1 MAQEENWF
9 KDISYLE
16 LCCPF
21 CSAEQNNLCNFGRRH
36 HEEHFCNFFLNVD
49 QWFKRCCLK
58 NFLSR
63 ALASLMY
70 SGLEQFMQF

>member
-1 MAQEENWF
+1 MAQEETWF

-21 CSAEQNNLCNFGRRH
+21 CSAKQNNLCNFGRGH
-36 HEEHFCNFFLNVD
+36 HEEHFCYFFKCGPVVQML
-49 QWFKRCCLK
+49 FK

-63 ALASLMY
+63 ALAALMF